1 MTLQFLLDTDTC
13 VYWLRGR
20 ESVRQHMLNTDPTVI
35 TISIITLA
43 ELRYGAACS
52 AQPDANNQAIDT
64 FTGAIAVIGIDALVA
79 QRFADIKADLRRRG
93 ALLEDSDL
101 FIAATALTLGVTLV
115 TNNQEHFR
123 RVPQLKLEN
132 WV

>member
-20 ESVRQHMLNTDPTVI
+20 ESVRQHMLNADPTVI
-35 TISIITLA
+35 VISIITLA

-132 WV
+132 WA

>member
-20 ESVRQHMLNTDPTVI
+20 ESVRQHMLNADPTVI

-132 WV
+132 WA